1 ELVNQLLVK
10 VIMIFKYV
18 FKKILHLSIRV
29 CFFNN
34 KPTLQE
40 QPTPENPSQTRPI
53 PIEANQLA
61 PDSDLADRQS
71 TRHSPSEGQAC
82 WVPEGSGQAVP
93 TTQPAPICYRGM
105 LSYCGAFL
113 SSFVLILSSP
123 IQKIFLT
130 LNLKQMLRLML

>member
-1 ELVNQLLVK
+1 MSLK
-10 VIMIFKYV
+10 KSFIFLFEYV
-18 FKKILHLSIRV
+18 FLIINQHYK
-29 CFFNN
+29 NN
-34 KPTLQE
+34 QRLKTH
-40 QPTPENPSQTRPI
+40 TRPI

-61 PDSDLADRQS
+61 PVQS
-71 TRHSPSEGQAC
+71 TRHSC
-82 WVPEGSGQAVP
+82 WVVP
-93 TTQPAPICYRGM
+93 TTQPAPIYYRGM